1 MNPTRVQELFE
12 RLPLVDVLFRIV
24 FVIIFTLVHT
34 NEIQGVQQNIPS
46 TLNNKIKN
54 IIQFDNKNCQEKRL
68 S

>member
-12 RLPLVDVLFRIV
+12 RLPLVVVLFRIV